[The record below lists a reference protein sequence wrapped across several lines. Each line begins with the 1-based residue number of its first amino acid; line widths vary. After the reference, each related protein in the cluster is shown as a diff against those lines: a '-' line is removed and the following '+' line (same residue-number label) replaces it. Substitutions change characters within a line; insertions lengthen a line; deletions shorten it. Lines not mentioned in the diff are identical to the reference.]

1 MAKKE
6 VKTDLKEFGEGV
18 DRIYRDMAQAGLPDP
33 EYRQADF
40 MLYATL
46 KNKNW
51 GKDDKS
57 WPVTPESS
65 SVDSVQEKIL
75 AFCAEPKSRK
85 EIMEFVGLTNRDYF
99 YNHYIVPLL
108 NSEMLL
114 RTIPDKPTSS
124 KQKYVRRS

>member
-1 MAKKE
+1 MAFK
-6 VKTDLKEFGEGV
+6 VHAVPG
-18 DRIYRDMAQAGLPDP
+18 
-33 EYRQADF
+33 
-40 MLYATL
+40 YATL

-85 EIMEFVGLTNRDYF
+85 EIMEFVGVSRRATF
-99 YNHYIVPLL
+99 YENYLLPLL
-108 NSEMLL
+108 SSEKLVMTL
-114 RTIPDKPTSS
+114 PDKPNSP
-124 KQKYVRRS
+124 KQKYVKHT